1 MKKYLILLLI
11 VGMLQFQCGGG
22 KQVALTAPVGDNIL
36 IMGGIL
42 VENLTFSSLGRYE
55 TIESGIDLVVLGKSE
70 KGGEIKGYQ
79 IVSDNSGYFYLEN
92 VPRGQYIIKGAK
104 AILEDQSEVRFMND
118 WQDNRIRFYRLVRP
132 EQTID
137 FSAVYFPKQEMQ
149 GKILNIGIGYF
160 GLEPGSI
167 SYKTLTELKNQKL
180 GTEKVHNRL
189 NPLDYFKSKFPDSAW
204 FK

>member
-1 MKKYLILLLI
+1 MKKYLVLLSI
-11 VGMLQFQCGGG
+11 IGMLQFQCGGG

-36 IMGGIL
+36 VMGGIL

-55 TIESGIDLVVLGKSE
+55 TVEAGIDLVVLGKSE
-70 KGGEIKGYQ
+70 KDGEIKGYQ

-92 VPRGQYIIKGAK
+92 VPKGQYIVKGAR

-118 WQDNRIRFYRLVRP
+118 WQDNRTRFYKLVRP
-132 EQTID
+132 EQVID
-137 FSAVYFPKQEMQ
+137 FSAVYFPKQEIQ
-149 GKILNIGIGYF
+149 GNILNVGIGYF

-167 SYKTLTELKNQKL
+167 SYKTLTELKTQKL

-189 NPLDYFKSKFPDSAW
+189 NPLDYYKSKFPNSAW